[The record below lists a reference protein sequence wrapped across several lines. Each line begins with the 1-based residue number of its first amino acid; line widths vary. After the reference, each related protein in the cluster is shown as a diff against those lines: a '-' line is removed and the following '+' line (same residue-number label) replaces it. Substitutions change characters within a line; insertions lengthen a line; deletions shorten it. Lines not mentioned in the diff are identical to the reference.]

1 MAKFAIEREIYAQGF
16 LAIAGVDEVGRG
28 CLAGPVVAGAVILN
42 PERIPKGIKDSKLL
56 SALQR
61 EKLSVEI
68 KETALAFAIGVGEVD
83 EIDTINILNA
93 SKLAM
98 IRAIDA
104 LLHRP
109 DFLLL
114 DGNFKI
120 SYALPQRPVVKGDQ
134 LSASIGAA
142 AIIAKVFRDEM
153 MRNFDSRFPGYLF
166 AENKGY
172 GSEVHRKALMEKGP
186 CAIHRKSFSWT
197 PVRSPSESTVS

>member
-1 MAKFAIEREIYAQGF
+1 MAKFAIEREIHAQGF

-42 PERIPKGIKDSKLL
+42 PENIPNGIKDSKLL
-56 SALQR
+56 SASQR
-61 EKLSVEI
+61 ERLSVEI
-68 KETALAFAIGVGEVD
+68 RETALAFAIGVGEVD
-83 EIDTINILNA
+83 EIDRINILNA

-98 IRAIDA
+98 IRAVDQ
-104 LLHRP
+104 LQRRP

-153 MRNFDSRFPGYLF
+153 MRDFDSRFPGYLF

-172 GSEVHRKALMEKGP
+172 GSEVHRKALMDKGP

-197 PVRSPSESTVS
+197 PV